1 MQNECGMIEVPPEL
15 AHSCTWEP
23 DDDGIWNTTCKKQF
37 VFNDDGPHENGFK
50 FCPYCGK
57 PLEAVHAPD

>member
-1 MQNECGMIEVPPEL
+1 MSMETDITRSTCLWVPDEDGVWTSECNNKFFFD
-15 AHSCTWEP
+15 T
-23 DDDGIWNTTCKKQF
+23 
-37 VFNDDGPHENGFK
+37 DGPHENGFK